1 MLFATVLRNSG
12 HHALQ
17 CTFAR
22 ACVGGLV
29 IVLRTSHDR
38 FFVHS
43 IQRLSRPEQWINFTI
58 GASDCRLIPGHQFS
72 SAAAATTISGGM
84 KERVSVLFCVS
95 RWRKMQFYYV
105 STTSFIWAFF
115 CGEVLIN
122 KISHTTCF
130 PSFLKKLQEV
140 PSSMYLRIF
149 DPISINYSFRL
160 KSPQT
165 IPVSFL
171 LSFPSTS
178 TLCCFLC
185 VSQWLALHGSFTVLN
200 RVFQELNNIA
210 RPRGM
215 GSRGTIRC
223 LCCCC

>member
-1 MLFATVLRNSG
+1 MGSVAWLHSQSLNATPVDILAACFRLSTSLMLFATVLRNSG

-84 KERVSVLFCVS
+84 KERVSVFSASADDARCNFIMCLPRPSFELFG
-95 RWRKMQFYYV
+95 
-105 STTSFIWAFF
+105 
-115 CGEVLIN
+115 GEVFIV
-122 KISHTTCF
+122 KISHFTCF
-130 PSFLKKLQEV
+130 FYFFLLEKVQEV

-160 KSPQT
+160 NSPQT

-185 VSQWLALHGSFTVLN
+185 VSQ
-200 RVFQELNNIA
+200 
-210 RPRGM
+210 
-215 GSRGTIRC
+215 
-223 LCCCC
+223 